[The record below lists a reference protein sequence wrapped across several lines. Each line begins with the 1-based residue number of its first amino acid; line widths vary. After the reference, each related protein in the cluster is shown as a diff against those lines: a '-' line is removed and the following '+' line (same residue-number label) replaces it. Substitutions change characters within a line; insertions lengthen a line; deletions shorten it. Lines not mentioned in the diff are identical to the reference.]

1 MILIFVTG
9 PLVFVNE
16 LNKAYPVRHII
27 CNQQNELVLTPFF
40 KPLKNTAP
48 KEKLYQTL
56 KVILDKQSRER
67 FGYYV
72 S

>member
-27 CNQQNELVLTPFF
+27 CNRQNELVLTPFF
-40 KPLKNTAP
+40 KPLKNTAS
-48 KEKLYQTL
+48 KEKVYQTL
-56 KVILDKQSRER
+56 KVILDKKSRER